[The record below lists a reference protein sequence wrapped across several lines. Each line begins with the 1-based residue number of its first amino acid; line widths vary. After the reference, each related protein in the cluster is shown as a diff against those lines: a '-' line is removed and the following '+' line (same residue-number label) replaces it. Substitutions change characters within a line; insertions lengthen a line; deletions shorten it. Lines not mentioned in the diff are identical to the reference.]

1 MADFSRGSTVVVSPK
16 LQHQVYAHLPP
27 SISHCTSRP
36 LLPAT
41 AQEAR
46 SPPATFP
53 ISLPRLRID
62 SVTGVAHFNNTD
74 RAFLQGR
81 PSDSSANHNHP
92 AKVNGPLAKLNW
104 NLHLISPPETC
115 DARKSSV
122 HQLVNENPRA
132 DVYSIPPKQT
142 LPMAGDDGSDLYGVM
157 HGGLTNEQQLED
169 AAEAV
174 EQVGARAIVA
184 DTLSI
189 TDAGYESDTET
200 DTSISMTSTI
210 WDFSFENGRRY
221 HKFREG
227 RYNFPNDDVEQ
238 EREDMKHAMVKMLCQ
253 RLHFAP
259 IGDNPLEILDVGTG
273 TGIWA
278 IEMGDTYPSATVL
291 GIDLSPIQPQWVPP
305 NVRFLVDDVES
316 PWLYPKNHFDY
327 IHSRHTIMAIKDWE
341 KLMRTSYEHLKP
353 GGWMELQEIHHFP
366 MSGNNSLTPDHPVS
380 QYWRFV
386 DEGLEQLGVNFRFS
400 HEGRIASMMRQ
411 CGYVN
416 VTERVFHIPI
426 GTWPRNKTLKSVG
439 LYWKTILLDGIQAIA
454 LGPMTR
460 GLHWQREQVETFLVS
475 VRRGYH
481 DNSMLLY
488 MPLVCVF
495 GQKPEAQ

>member
-1 MADFSRGSTVVVSPK
+1 MADIGRGSTVVVSPK

-27 SISHCTSRP
+27 NISHYTSRP
-36 LLPAT
+36 ALPAQT
-41 AQEAR
+41 QGDR
-46 SPPATFP
+46 TSTFP
-53 ISLPRLRID
+53 ITLPRLRID
-62 SVTGVAHFNNTD
+62 KVTGVAHFTNPNNS
-74 RAFLQGR
+74 FLQGR
-81 PSDSSANHNHP
+81 PPTNCP
-92 AKVNGPLAKLNW
+92 TKTNGPSIKFNW
-104 NLHLISPPETC
+104 NLHFISPDTC

-122 HQLVNENPRA
+122 RHLLNENYSA
-132 DVYSIPPKQT
+132 DVYPKQPPQI
-142 LPMAGDDGSDLYGVM
+142 LPMAGEDGNDALGAA
-157 HGGLTNEQQLED
+157 HGGFPSNQQLED
-169 AAEAV
+169 NAEAV

-184 DTLSI
+184 DSELI
-189 TDAGYESDTET
+189 DDAGYESDTAT
-200 DTSISMTSTI
+200 TTSTSMSSTI

-253 RLHFAP
+253 QLHFAP
-259 IGDNPLEILDVGTG
+259 IGENPQEIIDVGTG

-278 IEMGDTYPSATVL
+278 IEMGDTYPGANVL
-291 GIDLSPIQPQWVPP
+291 GVDLSPIQPQWVPP
-305 NVRFLVDDVES
+305 NVRFMVDDVES
-316 PWLYPKNHFDY
+316 PWLHPQNHFDY

-341 KLMRTSYEHLKP
+341 GLLRTSHEHLKP

-366 MSGNNSLTPDHPVS
+366 MSSNNSLTRDHPVA
-380 QYWRFV
+380 QYWKYV
-386 DEGLEQLGVNFRFS
+386 DEGLESLGVNFRFS
-400 HEGRIASMMRQ
+400 DEGRIATLMRQ

-416 VTERVFHIPI
+416 VTQRVFHIPI
-426 GTWPRNKTLKSVG
+426 GTWPKNKTLKSVG

-460 GLHWQREQVETFLVS
+460 GLHWRREQVETFLVS

-488 MPLVCVF
+488 MPLVCVY
-495 GQKPEAQ
+495 GQKPETQ